1 MTIWRMIVHHEN
13 RAAAIRWIRANRRIA
28 IGWGDI
34 GDVAAY
40 DAKADIKSAIKVHY
54 LPPHPNNGGSGSESL
69 WSFCHDV
76 QIGDLVILAGDKS
89 RELVV
94 KVTGDYEFVEGESPL
109 IGEYNNQRKI
119 EITEYDGNKLWDA
132 AGGLEAGVSRY
143 RTLIKCQREV
153 DVNEL

>member
-1 MTIWRMIVHHEN
+1 MTIWRMIAHHTDKP
-13 RAAAIRWIRANRRIA
+13 AAMEWTRKHRRIA

-40 DAKADIKSAIKVHY
+40 NAKADIKSAIQAHY
-54 LPPHPNNGGSGSESL
+54 LPPHPNNAGSGSESL

-76 QIGDLVILAGDKS
+76 QIGDLVILSGDKS

-94 KVTGDYEFVEGESPL
+94 EVTGNYEFVDGPSPL
-109 IGEYNNQRKI
+109 FGEYNNQRAV

-143 RTLIKCQREV
+143 RTLVKCQHEV
-153 DVNEL
+153 DVDEL